1 MSTYASPRRVL
12 DVWTSGVNSGALD
25 QVVELYDEG
34 AVLFPTFSNRS
45 FSDPPGI
52 RAYFE
57 KLFRHEEVQ
66 ISLQEETLVTQALL
80 ESIYSMNG
88 NYLWDM
94 VIDGET
100 LSFEARFSY
109 VLDLESPAPI
119 MHHHSSQVPR
129 VL

>member
-1 MSTYASPRRVL
+1 
-12 DVWTSGVNSGALD
+12 
-25 QVVELYDEG
+25 
-34 AVLFPTFSNRS
+34 
-45 FSDPPGI
+45 
-52 RAYFE
+52 
-57 KLFRHEEVQ
+57 
-66 ISLQEETLVTQALL
+66 
-80 ESIYSMNG
+80 MNG

>member
-1 MSTYASPRRVL
+1 MSTYSSPRRVL

-34 AVLFPTFSNRS
+34 AVLLPTFSNRS
-45 FSDPPGI
+45 LSDSPRI
-52 RAYFE
+52 KEYFE

-66 ISLQEETLVTQALL
+66 VSLHEKTLVSQARS
-80 ESIYSMNG
+80 ESIYSMSG
-88 NYLWDM
+88 IYRWEM
-94 VIDGET
+94 EIDDEP

-109 VLDLESPAPI
+109 VLDLESSAPI

-129 VL
+129 ML

>member
-1 MSTYASPRRVL
+1 MSTYSSPRRVL

-34 AVLFPTFSNRS
+34 AVLLPTFSNRS
-45 FSDPPGI
+45 LSDSPRI
-52 RAYFE
+52 KEYFE

-66 ISLQEETLVTQALL
+66 VSLHEKTLVTQALS
-80 ESIYSMNG
+80 ESIYLMSGIYRWEME
-88 NYLWDM
+88 
-94 VIDGET
+94 IDDEP

-109 VLDLESPAPI
+109 VLDLESSAPI

-129 VL
+129 ML

>member
-1 MSTYASPRRVL
+1 MSTYSSPRRVL

-34 AVLFPTFSNRS
+34 AVLLPTFSNRS
-45 FSDPPGI
+45 LSDSPRI
-52 RAYFE
+52 KEYFE

-66 ISLQEETLVTQALL
+66 VSLHEKTLVTQALS
-80 ESIYSMNG
+80 ESIYSMSG
-88 NYLWDM
+88 IYRWEM
-94 VIDGET
+94 EIDDEP

-109 VLDLESPAPI
+109 VLDLESSAPI

-129 VL
+129 ML